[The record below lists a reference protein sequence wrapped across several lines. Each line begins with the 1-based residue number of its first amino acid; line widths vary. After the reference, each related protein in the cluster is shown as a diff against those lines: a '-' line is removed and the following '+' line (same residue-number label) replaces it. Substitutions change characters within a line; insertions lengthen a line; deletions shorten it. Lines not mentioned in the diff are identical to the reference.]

1 MHSSITGTNIGQRL
15 KSKYPL
21 ITCSLLIF
29 NLICHLFVKQ
39 VGEGGG
45 GAIVLIF
52 YLSVIQS
59 QLEFSD
65 YFVMVENVI
74 AENVLKR

>member
-21 ITCSLLIF
+21 ITCSLFIF

-39 VGEGGG
+39 VGEG

>member
-21 ITCSLLIF
+21 ITCSLSIF

-39 VGEGGG
+39 VGEGG

-74 AENVLKR
+74 AENLLKR

>member
-29 NLICHLFVKQ
+29 NLICHLFVKH
-39 VGEGGG
+39 VGEG